1 MLDKQTQEFRFV
13 SAGHPNVV
21 HVPAGEKARLVETA
35 DMAIGWIEDTEF
47 EQHSLQ
53 LKDGDRIYLYS
64 DGVPEAMDH
73 DLEEFG
79 DKRMLDSLA
88 ESSAESVKTSVE
100 SLFNQVHDWCEQNGA
115 KDDVSILGIEIS
127 H

>member
-1 MLDKQTQEFRFV
+1 MRAFQ
-13 SAGHPNVV
+13 
-21 HVPAGEKARLVETA
+21 
-35 DMAIGWIEDTEF
+35 M
-47 EQHSLQ
+47 
-53 LKDGDRIYLYS
+53 LYS

-79 DKRMLDSLA
+79 DNRMLDSLA
-88 ESSAESVKTSVE
+88 ESSVESVKTSVE